1 MIKAHHLKEW
11 TQGSGVSERITRNNV
26 ESLELDHEIDEFLNR
41 NTKSRWK
48 STDWGTGGWVVSG
61 VNPKTGEHTYCG
73 GQFKPDKPVGDRKYL
88 GISDSAA
95 NPLFL
100 NTGEKDY
107 WLNVINDKSPI
118 IITEGAKKA
127 GALLTIGLPAISLSG
142 VSTGQKLGRL
152 RADLLPFFGVGRR
165 VYICFDSDMMV
176 KKPVQQA
183 LDKLGRLISEKG
195 AMVSVIN
202 LPMSHKGVDDFI
214 VANGASAF
222 FALVDEAQTFE
233 EWRTEI
239 NKPKKADNTAANE
252 GQYQDLFLSPK
263 QREMR
268 NLRSIYAQRLRKN
281 MRGNVVEL
289 DGETVN
295 PDYLYLQCLERD
307 GVEVKKDQIID
318 AFLFFA
324 SENEYDPVAEYL
336 NDCYSKY
343 GDTTEHLLT
352 SASDRYMH
360 TDQEIY
366 NTYIRKTL
374 IGAVRR
380 TFEPGCQFETALVLY
395 GKQGAFKS
403 TFWRVLGGDWFDDT
417 VQGFDRDEKQKLHQ
431 YWIEEFGEIEK
442 VSNKH
447 DVSQIKAFMSNR
459 NDVFRVPFGRS
470 SKSYPRKF
478 IIVGSTNKPDILQDA
493 TGDRRFWIIKIEKPI
508 DIDKVRQ
515 ERDQLWAAAVS
526 LYKKGESAFLPR
538 DQDAIREEMN
548 KEYRADDPWEEPVTS
563 YVEFLNSVKMIDI
576 LKSGLDI
583 PIERHD
589 RRSQDRVSTIL
600 RNLGWIKV
608 HTRTGKIWQKQASHE
623 SLGHNQDSES
633 LQTVTYINKEES
645 QNNNRS
651 QDLHVLPC
659 DSVTRDSCDPQKIDY
674 LQNQKTEKT
683 KNKSYKVGDRVTLKN
698 WQEGCYITKIKLFNG
713 VPMYHVE
720 NSTISDHVY
729 SEDILMLESEAI
741 AIGDTV
747 AIAKANLFVE
757 RFKRVKK
764 IPDRLIVTDLGG
776 AHEAMC
782 KAGNATYQIPVDWIF
797 KVLEVA
803 K

>member
-1 MIKAHHLKEW
+1 MIKPHHLKEW
-11 TQGSGVSERITRNNV
+11 TQGSGVSPRITRLNV
-26 ESLELDHEIDEFLNR
+26 QSLELDHEIDELLNR

-48 STDWGTGGWVVSG
+48 STDWGEGGWFVSG
-61 VNPKTGEHTYCG
+61 VDPKTGADILTG

-88 GISDSAA
+88 GINDSPAI
-95 NPLFL
+95 PLFL
-100 NTGEKDY
+100 GTGEKHY
-107 WLNVINDKSPI
+107 WKNVIEDKSPI

-152 RADLLPFFGVGRR
+152 RADLVAFCGVGRR
-165 VYICFDSDMMV
+165 VYLCFDSDIMT

-202 LPMSHKGVDDFI
+202 LPQSHKGVDDFI
-214 VANGASAF
+214 VAKGESEFMFLMEN
-222 FALVDEAQTFE
+222 AQTFE
-233 EWRTEI
+233 EWRSDI
-239 NKPKKADNTAANE
+239 NKPKPKESTQPSGD
-252 GQYQDLFLSPK
+252 QYQDLFLSPK

-268 NLRSIYAQRLRKN
+268 NLRAIYASRLRKN

-336 NDCYSKY
+336 ESCYQKY
-343 GDTTEHLLT
+343 GDSTMHLLDD
-352 SASDRYMH
+352 ASNRYLH
-360 TDQEIY
+360 TKEEIY
-366 NTYIRKTL
+366 NIYLRKTM

-493 TGDRRFWIIKIEKPI
+493 TGDRRFWIIKIDQPI
-508 DIDKVRQ
+508 DIDKVRE
-515 ERDQLWAAAVS
+515 ERDQLWAAAVA
-526 LYKKGESAFLPR
+526 LYKRGESAFLPR
-538 DQDAIREEMN
+538 DQDAVREEMN

-563 YVEFLNSVKMIDI
+563 YVEFFSTVKMIDI
-576 LKSGLDI
+576 LKNGLDI

-589 RRSQDRVSTIL
+589 RRSQDRVATIL
-600 RNLGWIKV
+600 RNLGWAKI
-608 HTRTGKIWQKQASHE
+608 HTMNGKMWKKQGSDE
-623 SLGHNQDSES
+623 SLGHNAVSATD
-633 LQTVTYINKEES
+633 TTMTHINKEES
-645 QNNNRS
+645 LNINGS
-651 QDLHVLPC
+651 STPH
-659 DSVTRDSCDPQKIDY
+659 DSMTHDPYDPNKIDF

-683 KNKSYKVGDRVTLKN
+683 KNRSYKVGDRVTLKN
-698 WQEGCYITKIKLFNG
+698 GQEHCYITRIKLLNG
-713 VPMYHVE
+713 VPTYQAQ
-720 NSTISDHVY
+720 NSTMSEYVYADEIS
-729 SEDILMLESEAI
+729 MLESEPI

-747 AIAKANLFVE
+747 AIAKANLFSE
-757 RFKRVKK
+757 RFKRCKRV
-764 IPDRLIVTDLGG
+764 PDTLLVTDLGG
-776 AHEAMC
+776 ANEAMC
-782 KAGNATYQIPVDWIF
+782 KNGTATYQIPVDWIF
-797 KVLEVA
+797 KIMVTSRRI
-803 K
+803 

>member
-1 MIKAHHLKEW
+1 MIKPHHLKEW
-11 TQGSGVSERITRNNV
+11 TEGSGVSLKITQLNV
-26 ESLELDHEIDEFLNR
+26 QSLELDHEIDELLNR
-41 NTKSRWK
+41 NSKSRWK
-48 STDWGTGGWVVSG
+48 STDWGSGGWFVSG
-61 VNPKTGEHTYCG
+61 IDPKTGKEIITG
-73 GQFKPDKPVGDRKYL
+73 GQFKPDKPIDDRKYL
-88 GISDSAA
+88 GINDSPAI
-95 NPLFL
+95 PLFL
-100 NTGEKDY
+100 NTGDREY
-107 WLNVINDKSPI
+107 WKTLSDDKSPI
-118 IITEGAKKA
+118 VITEGAKKA

-152 RADLLPFFGVGRR
+152 RADLVSFCGVGRR
-165 VYICFDSDMMV
+165 VYLCFDSDVMV

-202 LPMSHKGVDDFI
+202 LPPVHKGVDDFI
-214 VANGASAF
+214 VAKGSAEF
-222 FALVDEAQTFE
+222 FSLVDNAQTFE

-239 NKPKKADNTAANE
+239 NKSKKQDTPTTE

-268 NLRSIYAQRLRKN
+268 NLRAIYASRLRKN

-289 DGETVN
+289 DGEPVN

-336 NDCYSKY
+336 NSCYAQY
-343 GDTTEHLLT
+343 GETTEHLLT
-352 SASDRYMH
+352 SASDRYLH
-360 TDQEIY
+360 TNEKIY

-403 TFWRVLGGDWFDDT
+403 TFWRVLGGEWFDDT

-493 TGDRRFWIIKIEKPI
+493 TGDRRFWIIKIDKPI

-538 DQDAIREEMN
+538 EEDAIREELN
-548 KEYRADDPWEEPVTS
+548 KEYRADDPWEEPVTRF
-563 YVEFLNSVKMIDI
+563 VEFFTQCRMFDI
-576 LKSGLDI
+576 LKDGLDI

-589 RRSQDRVSTIL
+589 RRSQDRVATIL
-600 RNLGWIKV
+600 RNLGWSKI
-608 HTRTGKIWQKQASHE
+608 HTRNGKIWQKQE
-623 SLGHNQDSES
+623 SLESHGSNTARNQ
-633 LQTVTYINKEES
+633 VTYINNKES
-645 QNNNRS
+645 QNNINES
-651 QDLHVLPC
+651 QLLVTDVTHDPC
-659 DSVTRDSCDPQKIDY
+659 DSTKLDY

-698 WQEGCYITKIKLFNG
+698 GQEGCYITRIKQFNG
-713 VPMYHVE
+713 LPKYHVE
-720 NSTISDHVY
+720 NSTMSDHVY
-729 SEDILMLESEAI
+729 GEDILMLESEAI

-747 AIAKANLFVE
+747 AICKASQFLD

-764 IPDRLIVTDLGG
+764 LPNTLTVTDLGG
-776 AHEAMC
+776 AREAMC
-782 KAGNATYQIPVDWIF
+782 KNGHATYQIPVDWIF
-797 KVLEVA
+797 KVTQSGGLPNV
-803 K
+803 

>member
-1 MIKAHHLKEW
+1 MINPRHLKEW
-11 TQGSGVSERITRNNV
+11 TNGSGVSEKITRLNV
-26 ESLELDHEIDEFLNR
+26 QSLELDHEIDELLNR
-41 NTKSRWK
+41 NGKSRWK
-48 STDWGTGGWVVSG
+48 STDWGTGGWFVSG
-61 VNPKTGEHTYCG
+61 LDPKTGSEIITG
-73 GQFKPDKPVGDRKYL
+73 GQFKPDQPVDDRKYL
-88 GISDSAA
+88 GISDSPAI
-95 NPLFL
+95 PLFL
-100 NTGEKDY
+100 NTGDRDY
-107 WLNVINDKSPI
+107 WKDVIDDKSPV

-152 RADLLPFFGVGRR
+152 RADLLAFCGIGRR
-165 VYICFDSDMMV
+165 IYLCFDSDIMD
-176 KKPVQQA
+176 KKPVQLA

-195 AMVSVIN
+195 GMVSVIN
-202 LPMSHKGVDDFI
+202 LPKKHKGVDDFI
-214 VANGASAF
+214 VAKGCAAF
-222 FALVDEAQTFE
+222 FGLMDDAQTFE
-233 EWRTEI
+233 EWRNEI
-239 NKPKKADNTAANE
+239 NKPKKQDAAQSTTENN
-252 GQYQDLFLSPK
+252 QYQDLFLSPK

-268 NLRSIYAQRLRKN
+268 NLRAIYADRLRKN
-281 MRGNVVEL
+281 MRGNLVEL
-289 DGETVN
+289 DGEPVN

-336 NDCYSKY
+336 SRCYAQY
-343 GDTTEHLLT
+343 GETTEHLLT
-352 SASDRYMH
+352 SASDRYLH
-360 TDQEIY
+360 TNEKIY

-403 TFWRVLGGDWFDDT
+403 TFWRVLGGEWFDDT

-493 TGDRRFWIIKIEKPI
+493 TGDRRFWIIKIDKPI

-538 DQDAIREEMN
+538 EDDEIRDELN
-548 KEYRADDPWEEPVTS
+548 KEYRADDPWEEPVS
-563 YVEFLNSVKMIDI
+563 NFVEFLNQTKMHDI
-576 LKSGLDI
+576 LKDGLDI

-589 RRSQDRVSTIL
+589 RRAQDRVATIL
-600 RNLGWIKV
+600 RNLGWVKT
-608 HTRTGKIWQKQASHE
+608 HTMNGKMWKKDGSDG
-623 SLGHNQDSES
+623 SLGHKPVASTDS
-633 LQTVTYINKEES
+633 TMTHINKEES
-645 QNNNRS
+645 LNINGSSNPT
-651 QDLHVLPC
+651 DPMTY
-659 DSVTRDSCDPQKIDY
+659 DPYDPQKLDY

-683 KNKSYKVGDRVTLKN
+683 KNKVYKVGDRVTLGN
-698 WQEGCYITKIKLFNG
+698 GQEGCYITQVMFFNG
-713 VPMYHVE
+713 MPMYHVK
-720 NSTISDHVY
+720 NSAISDHVY
-729 SEDILMLESEAI
+729 GEDIWMLESEPI

-747 AIAKANLFVE
+747 AIAKANLFAE
-757 RFKRVKK
+757 KFKRCKK
-764 IPDRLIVTDLGG
+764 IPNTLLVTEFGG
-776 AHEAMC
+776 ANEAIC
-782 KAGNATYQIPVDWIF
+782 KNGSATYQIPVDWIF
-797 KVLEVA
+797 KVCEVVR
-803 K
+803 

>member
-1 MIKAHHLKEW
+1 MIKPRHLEEW
-11 TQGSGVSERITRNNV
+11 TEGSGVSLKITQLNV
-26 ESLELDHEIDEFLNR
+26 QSLELDHEIDEILNR
-41 NTKSRWK
+41 NGKSRWK
-48 STDWGTGGWVVSG
+48 STDWGTGGWFVSG
-61 VNPKTGEHTYCG
+61 VDPKTGDEIITG
-73 GQFKPDKPVGDRKYL
+73 GQFKPDQPVGDRKYL
-88 GISDSAA
+88 GINDSPAI
-95 NPLFL
+95 PLFL
-100 NTGEKDY
+100 NTGERDY
-107 WLNVINDKSPI
+107 WKNIIDDKSSPV

-127 GALLTIGLPAISLSG
+127 GALLTIGLPAISLAG

-152 RADLLPFFGVGRR
+152 RADLVEFCKVGRR
-165 VYICFDSDMMV
+165 VYLCFDSDVMA

-183 LDKLGRLISEKG
+183 LDKLGRLIIEKG

-202 LPMSHKGVDDFI
+202 LPQSHKGADDFLVAKGSTVFLSLVDD
-214 VANGASAF
+214 
-222 FALVDEAQTFE
+222 AQTFE

-239 NKPKKADNTAANE
+239 NKPKTQTTTTNPENN
-252 GQYQDLFLSPK
+252 QYQDLFLSPK

-268 NLRSIYAQRLRKN
+268 NLRSIYAHRLRKN

-289 DGETVN
+289 DGESVN

-324 SENEYDPVAEYL
+324 TENEYDPVAEYL
-336 NDCYSKY
+336 DDCYAKY
-343 GDTTEHLLT
+343 GDTTEHLLS
-352 SASDRYMH
+352 SASDRYLH
-360 TDQEIY
+360 TTEKIY

-478 IIVGSTNKPDILQDA
+478 IIVGSTNKPDILQDS
-493 TGDRRFWIIKIEKPI
+493 TGDRRFWIIKIDQPI

-538 DQDAIREEMN
+538 EEDAIREELN
-548 KEYRADDPWEEPVTS
+548 KEYRADDPWEEPVTR
-563 YVEFLNSVKMIDI
+563 YVEFFSQAKMFDI
-576 LKSGLDI
+576 LKDGLDI

-589 RRSQDRVSTIL
+589 RRSQDRVATIL
-600 RNLGWIKV
+600 RNLGWVKI
-608 HTRTGKIWQKQASHE
+608 HTRSGKIWQKQE
-623 SLGHNQDSES
+623 SLESHGSNTVQNQ
-633 LQTVTYINKEES
+633 VTYINNKES
-645 QNNNRS
+645 QNNINES
-651 QDLHVLPC
+651 QLP
-659 DSVTRDSCDPQKIDY
+659 VTDVTHDPRDASKLDY

-683 KNKSYKVGDRVTLKN
+683 KNKQHKVGDRVTLRN
-698 WQEGCYITKIKLFNG
+698 GQEGCYIKRIKLFNG
-713 VPMYHVE
+713 VPIYHVE
-720 NSTISDHVY
+720 NSNISDHVY
-729 SEDILMLESEAI
+729 REDILMIESEAI

-747 AIAKANLFVE
+747 AICKANLFLD
-757 RFKRVKK
+757 RFKRVKNL
-764 IPDRLIVTDLGG
+764 PNTLTVADLGG
-776 AHEAMC
+776 ANEALC
-782 KAGNATYQIPVDWIF
+782 KNGNATYQIPVDWIF
-797 KVLEVA
+797 KISEVI
-803 K
+803 

>member
-1 MIKAHHLKEW
+1 MIQPHHLKEW
-11 TQGSGVSERITRNNV
+11 VQGSGVSGKITRLNV
-26 ESLELDHEIDEFLNR
+26 ESIELDHEIDEFLNR

-48 STDWGTGGWVVSG
+48 NTDWGTGGWAVSG
-61 VNPKTGEHTYCG
+61 VNPKTGEHTYSG
-73 GQFKPDKPVGDRKYL
+73 GQFKPDKPLDGRKYL
-88 GISDSAA
+88 GISDSEAA
-95 NPLFL
+95 PLFL

-107 WLNVINDKSPI
+107 WRNVIDDKSAI

-127 GALLTIGLPAISLSG
+127 GALLTIGLPAISLPG

-152 RADLLPFFGVGRR
+152 RSDLLPFFGIGRR
-165 VYICFDSDMMV
+165 IYLCFDSDIMI

-195 AMVSVIN
+195 ALVSVID
-202 LPMSHKGVDDFI
+202 LPLSHKGVDDFI
-214 VANGASAF
+214 TDKGSSSFFLLIDGAR
-222 FALVDEAQTFE
+222 TFE
-233 EWRTEI
+233 EWR
-239 NKPKKADNTAANE
+239 KAPSEQSIQTDN
-252 GQYQDLFLSPK
+252 QYQDLFLSPK

-268 NLRSIYAQRLRKN
+268 NLRAIYAPRLRKN
-281 MRGNVVEL
+281 LRGNAVEL
-289 DGETVN
+289 DGEPVN

-336 NDCYSKY
+336 NDCFARY

-352 SASDRYMH
+352 NASDRYMH
-360 TDQEIY
+360 TKEAIY

-395 GKQGAFKS
+395 GSQGSFKS
-403 TFWRVLGGDWFDDT
+403 TFWRILGGDWFDDT

-470 SKSYPRKF
+470 SKSYARKF

-493 TGDRRFWIIKIEKPI
+493 TGDRRFWIIKIDQPI
-508 DIDKVRQ
+508 DIEKVRQ
-515 ERDQLWAAAVS
+515 ERDQLWTAAVS
-526 LYKKGESAFLPR
+526 LYRKGESAFLPR
-538 DQDAIREEMN
+538 DQDLIREELN
-548 KEYRADDPWEEPVTS
+548 KEYRADDPWEEPVTKF
-563 YVEFLNSVKMIDI
+563 VEFHTQIRMFDI
-576 LKSGLDI
+576 LKDGLDI

-589 RRSQDRVSTIL
+589 RRSQDRVATIL
-600 RNLGWIKV
+600 RNLGWAKV
-608 HTRTGKIWQKQASHE
+608 HTRTGKIWQKQE
-623 SLGHNQDSES
+623 SLESHGSNTAQNQA
-633 LQTVTYINKEES
+633 TYINNKES
-645 QNNNRS
+645 QNNINES
-651 QDLHVLPC
+651 PTFVTDVTHDPC
-659 DSVTRDSCDPQKIDY
+659 DSTKIDFS
-674 LQNQKTEKT
+674 TESKT
-683 KNKSYKVGDRVTLKN
+683 KNKFEIGDRVSLKN
-698 WQEGCYITKIKLFNG
+698 GQRACYITKTMLYNG
-713 VPMYHVE
+713 KPYYNVA
-720 NSTISDHVY
+720 NSTL
-729 SEDILMLESEAI
+729 SELVGIDDIFMLESKAI

-747 AIAKANLFVE
+747 AICQASLFLE

-764 IPDRLIVTDLGG
+764 LPNTLQVVELAG
-776 AHEAMC
+776 HEAMC
-782 KAGNATYQIPVDWIF
+782 KAGDATYQIPMDWIF
-797 KVLEVA
+797 KITDQ
-803 K
+803 